1 MSGGTAALTVG
12 RGPRSLL
19 GSVLAAGATCGSLLA
34 LSGLIEHGSWLSASC
49 VAVVLLAALTA
60 AVRALTRSVWLPSV
74 VGLAV
79 TLVALVV
86 QYGGQRPGT
95 PALSDTGA
103 IGRAWALG
111 RSGVQLIQDSMVP
124 MPAQRGGE
132 LIVVAAAVA
141 VFLLVDALALG
152 ADVPALAALPLVAFW
167 LPAVFLGFPTNGWA
181 LFWTGLCY
189 LLLLALGSAPTV
201 GDAARLRQTSAV
213 VAGAVAVL
221 AVALVAAPALTS
233 LPAWAAV
240 SLPTLGNGPVGPL
253 QLSDDLDL
261 RDSLGA
267 RSGQAVLTYT
277 VSAPAARAAAGQ
289 APTGTATPADAAP
302 VPTPSPS
309 PTGALTA
316 SASVVGPLRAFT
328 VDQFDGRDWHRS
340 DSGVFAPWTPDQVLG
355 GGPGTPASI
364 QPTDPRV
371 LDVDVT
377 VQNLE
382 QSQLPITTFART
394 LQIDGPWSFDA
405 TKDEVDGRRPTTS
418 GQTYAMQVY
427 VPTLTADDLKDASV
441 GRPPG
446 SDDYLQLP
454 DSQHLDDIKATARQI
469 IGDATT
475 PYAEALALQS
485 YLRSTANFT
494 YDTRV
499 PPATTN
505 DAVWDFL
512 QDRRGYCVQF
522 ATAMAIM
529 ARTLGIPTRVAVGFL
544 PGNAVQDG
552 DHFTYVVSGKLAHA
566 WPELYFQGFGWVRF
580 EPTPAQQTG
589 QPPVWS
595 DPLANQGGS
604 STVPDDALKPGQDA
618 PTPGAV
624 AGTTPSGPSAG
635 VDGRGPWLPIAA
647 AVLLVAFAGAAA
659 YAVARRRRRPVEL
672 TSERAWHQLRR
683 ALDRRASVSWSDA
696 TTPRAAVRVVQ
707 ARLTEQTGSGLDGP
721 ALDALTRL
729 ASAVEQ
735 ERYAPRPAPTT
746 PAELHRWLTVVRRAV
761 EQKVSGPSRRADAPS
776 ALPSES

>member
-1 MSGGTAALTVG
+1 MSGPEPQAIG

-34 LSGLIEHGSWLSASC
+34 LSGLIERGSWLSAS
-49 VAVVLLAALTA
+49 VIRVVLLAALTA
-60 AVRALTRSVWLPSV
+60 AVRALTRSAWLPSV
-74 VGLAV
+74 VGLVVAF
-79 TLVALVV
+79 LALVV

-103 IGRAWALG
+103 VGRAWALG
-111 RSGVQLIQDSMVP
+111 RSGMQLIQDSMVP
-124 MPAQRGGE
+124 MPAQRSAE
-132 LIVVAAAVA
+132 LIVVTAAVG

-189 LLLLALGSAPTV
+189 LVLLGLGSAPPV
-201 GDAARLRQTSAV
+201 GDAVRLRQTSAV
-213 VAGAVAVL
+213 VTGAVAALV
-221 AVALVAAPALTS
+221 VALVAAPALTS

-240 SLPTLGNGPVGPL
+240 SLPSLGNGPAGPL

-261 RDSLGA
+261 RDSLGT

-277 VSAPAARAAAGQ
+277 VSSPEVPVPDGGTPTASDG
-289 APTGTATPADAAP
+289 APTPA
-302 VPTPSPS
+302 PSAS
-309 PTGALTA
+309 SAGALTA
-316 SASVVGPLRAFT
+316 SAAVVGPLRAFT
-328 VDQFDGRDWHRS
+328 VDQFDGREWHRS
-340 DSGVFAPWTPDQVLG
+340 DTGVSAPWAPDQVLG
-355 GGPGTPASI
+355 GGPGTPTSI
-364 QPTDPRV
+364 APTDPRV
-371 LDVDVT
+371 LDVAVT

-382 QSQLPITTFART
+382 QSELPISTFART
-394 LQIDGPWSFDA
+394 LHIDGSWAYDA

-427 VPTLTADDLKDASV
+427 VPALTADDLVDARV

-454 DSQHLDDIKATARQI
+454 DSDHLDDVRATAQQI
-469 IGDATT
+469 VGDATT
-475 PYAEALALQS
+475 PYAEAMALQS

-499 PPATTN
+499 PPATTS

-544 PGNAVQDG
+544 PGDAVQDG

-580 EPTPAQQTG
+580 EPTPASQTG
-589 QPPVWS
+589 QPPIWS
-595 DPLANQGGS
+595 DPLANQGGT
-604 STVPDDALKPGQDA
+604 STVPDDALVPGQN
-618 PTPGAV
+618 PNTPGTSTGV
-624 AGTTPSGPSAG
+624 TTPGTG
-635 VDGRGPWLPIAA
+635 VSLGGHGPWLPITTTVV
-647 AVLLVAFAGAAA
+647 VLALAGAALFV
-659 YAVARRRRRPVEL
+659 VARRRRRPVEL
-672 TSERAWHQLRR
+672 TCEHAWHQLRR
-683 ALDRRASVSWSDA
+683 ALDRYASIAWSDA
-696 TTPRAAVRVVQ
+696 TTPRAAVRSVQ
-707 ARLTEQTGSGLDGP
+707 TRLTEQTGSGLEGP

-735 ERYAPRPAPTT
+735 ERYAPRPTPTT
-746 PAELHRWLTVVRRAV
+746 SAELHHWLAAVRHAV
-761 EQKVSGPSRRADAPS
+761 EQKVSGPSRRDAAPT
-776 ALPSES
+776 ALPSGS